1 MTLETF
7 NFNNYFSCTGSI
19 MSRQAEEYAARKREA
34 LERANILR
42 ALRADAEEAEKRTK
56 LEREESQKRVKAGYG
71 ANPPERY
78 QQQEHRIAAHD
89 RQAPQSNMIDK
100 LRELESQVA

>member
-1 MTLETF
+1 
-7 NFNNYFSCTGSI
+7 

-42 ALRADAEEAEKRTK
+42 ALRADAEEAEKRSK

-71 ANPPERY
+71 AQATNPPERY
-78 QQQEHRIAAHD
+78 QQQEHRIAARD
-89 RQAPQSNMIDK
+89 RQAPQSDMIDK